1 MKKREITM
9 TITQFLD
16 YKNGSISLCE
26 INEINKSLCKMSRK
40 GYKILVTSVATILFI
55 LVRYNPVFAEGL
67 VQVDKMGNQLLG
79 IAQQVCYWICLIMG
93 IKEIITELLKG
104 DAIHNPSDIMRAII
118 KYAIAF
124 ASVYF
129 MPYLFDMIKTMF

>member
-1 MKKREITM
+1 MRKKEITM
-9 TITQFLD
+9 TIKEFMNYTNGDIDL
-16 YKNGSISLCE
+16 YKIDKLVCNM
-26 INEINKSLCKMSRK
+26 NKTN
-40 GYKILVTSVATILFI
+40 YKILVTAVATTLFI
-55 LVRYNPVFAEGL
+55 LTKYNPVFAEGIA
-67 VQVDKMGNQLLG
+67 QVDKVGNQLLG